1 MEKIL
6 IIDDESII
14 RDSLKNIF
22 REENYYVTSASKGID
37 GLAIVEESDIDL
49 VLLDLKLSDMS
60 GLKALERIK
69 EIDPDLLVIIITGY
83 STVESAVQAI
93 KLGAYDYIKKP
104 FKADVI
110 KLIVRLALETQHLK
124 RQVGNLQH
132 RMGLPAGINIVAES
146 DQMRQVL
153 AQAREI
159 AKHDSATV
167 LITGDSGT
175 GKQVVAESIHMLS
188 ARKEKPFLEI
198 NCATLPGTLLESEL
212 FGYEKGAFTDAKKRK
227 KGLLEVANKGTVFL
241 DEIGEMPWNVQA
253 KLLSVLEKKRFRRLG
268 ASRDINVDIRILAA
282 TNIEPLKAVQDGK
295 FREDLYYR
303 LNVFP
308 IHIPPLRERSK
319 DIMALTQFFLLS
331 ITRQFNKKF
340 WRIDPQAAAYLKRY
354 SWPGNAREL
363 RNVIERICI
372 MYNDETLQAN
382 HLPREIITFKD
393 QPSIIEI
400 PEALFDLESVV
411 SEVTSQMIKRALLKT
426 GGNIASA
433 AKLLGIPRGTLRYK
447 IKKCDTATDDG

>member
-6 IIDDESII
+6 IIDDEPII
-14 RDSLKNIF
+14 SESLGNIF
-22 REENYYVTSASKGID
+22 REENYHVTSVSKGAD
-37 GLAIVEESDIDL
+37 GLVIVEKSHIDL
-49 VLLDLKLSDMS
+49 VLLDLKLPDIS
-60 GLKALERIK
+60 GLKVLEKIK

-83 STVESAVQAI
+83 SSVESAVQAI

-110 KLIVRLALETQHLK
+110 KLIARLALETQQLK

-132 RMGLPAGINIVAES
+132 RMGMPAGINIVAES
-146 DQMRQVL
+146 DQMQQVL
-153 AQAREI
+153 KQVKEI

-175 GKQVVAESIHMLS
+175 GKQVVAESVHMLS
-188 ARKEKPFLEI
+188 ARKDRPFLEI
-198 NCATLPGTLLESEL
+198 NCAALPGTLLESEL
-212 FGYEKGAFTDAKKRK
+212 FGHEKGAFTDAKQHK
-227 KGLLEVANKGTVFL
+227 KGLLEIANKGTVFL
-241 DEIGEMPWNVQA
+241 DEIGEMPWKLQA
-253 KLLSVLEKKRFRRLG
+253 KLLSVLEKRRFRHLG
-268 ASRDINVDIRILAA
+268 GSRNIDVDIRIIAA
-282 TNIEPLKAVQDGK
+282 TNIDPLKAVQDGK

-308 IHIPPLRERSK
+308 IHIPSLRERPE
-319 DIMALTQFFLLS
+319 DIMALTYYFLLS

-340 WRIDPQAAAYLKRY
+340 WRIGPQATAYLKRY

-372 MYNDETLQAN
+372 MYNDETLQAI
-382 HLPREIITFKD
+382 HLPREIVTFQA

-400 PEALFDLESVV
+400 PESTFDLEAVV
-411 SEVTSQMIKRALLKT
+411 SEVTSQLINRALFKT
-426 GGNIASA
+426 KGNIASA

-447 IKKCDTATDDG
+447 IKKCDTKSEDE